1 MIRKSELESFP
12 HNPHALVMD
21 ILEHNQEYYMTR
33 DEIYEQL
40 PKVEHERA
48 ITYGQMCTA
57 LKELTKF
64 GHINATYVKGR
75 AYYGYTERPN
85 GRCCY

>member
-12 HNPHALVMD
+12 HNPHALVVD
-21 ILEHNQEYYMTR
+21 ILEHNKEYYMTR
-33 DEIYEQL
+33 DEIYEKL
-40 PKVEHERA
+40 PKVEYERA

-64 GHINATYVKGR
+64 GHISTVYVKGR
-75 AYYGYTERPN
+75 VYYAYAERSD
-85 GRCCY
+85 GKCYY